1 MLTVR
6 TRDTGNRLASARTE
20 EQRKTRASR
29 MVQRNIE
36 EAWGLLGL
44 EAPHSPQEPWV
55 KLTVG
60 NELINFLID
69 LTLMFFTRIA

>member
-1 MLTVR
+1 
-6 TRDTGNRLASARTE
+6 
-20 EQRKTRASR
+20 